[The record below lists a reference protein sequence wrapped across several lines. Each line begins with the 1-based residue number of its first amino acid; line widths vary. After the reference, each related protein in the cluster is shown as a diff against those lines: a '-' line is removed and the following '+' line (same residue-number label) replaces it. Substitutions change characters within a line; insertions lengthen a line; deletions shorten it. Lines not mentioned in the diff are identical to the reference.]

1 MMVSTL
7 MMTILI
13 MSRMAR
19 MRMNQRDQDVATDN
33 YSVLQNWADSRN
45 FFNILSSMLG
55 WCEGVTGVSVSEHHP
70 PLPLSQDT
78 NTGPT
83 AAPDFTSRPKVN
95 KRSKIIHFERIH
107 TEKFGVPAN
116 CLRVH
121 WLLSG
126 SCQETLS

>member
-1 MMVSTL
+1 
-7 MMTILI
+7 
-13 MSRMAR
+13 
-19 MRMNQRDQDVATDN
+19 
-33 YSVLQNWADSRN
+33 LQFSPWIRLEMYDRSLLSSNIQCPEKLAGLSEYL
-45 FFNILSSMLG
+45 NILSSMLG
-55 WCEGVTGVSVSEHHP
+55 WCEGMTGVSVSEHHP

-95 KRSKIIHFERIH
+95 KRSKITHFEQIH
-107 TEKFGVPAN
+107 TEKFEVPAI